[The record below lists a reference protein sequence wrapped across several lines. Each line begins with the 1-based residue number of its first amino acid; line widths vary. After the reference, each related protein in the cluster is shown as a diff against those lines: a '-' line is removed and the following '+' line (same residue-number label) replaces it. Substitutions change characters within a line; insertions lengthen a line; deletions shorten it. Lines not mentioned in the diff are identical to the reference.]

1 MSGMWEL
8 RRGPSAMSITVWHI
22 TRAFPLIIFIISTIS
37 WNREDKTQVRCYFT
51 FSYQKTALIIFAIIF
66 CAAIMAQLRAV
77 LRYKNR
83 YFPHKNWKI
92 KSYLSS
98 QASIIWL
105 QFNNLYEHFNQ
116 FFSSQWRISWRFY
129 SFSYLSHLATCT
141 YLALRVLRLLLLT
154 SRSNRFAE
162 HMKGST
168 RQIPQTSLVIW
179 KKSTT
184 TANGLFTLQATW
196 ICTGKGTSTIGR
208 GPCPYMNISAY
219 ILEPIDSWSH
229 SRSGQVSFGVS
240 IPQVRI
246 YHFEQYVDL
255 T

>member
-8 RRGPSAMSITVWHI
+8 RRGPSAMSITVWHV

-51 FSYQKTALIIFAIIF
+51 FSYRKTALIIFAIIF

-77 LRYKNR
+77 LGYKNR

-116 FFSSQWRISWRFY
+116 FFSSPWRISWRFH
-129 SFSYLSHLATCT
+129 SFSYLSHLLTCT
-141 YLALRVLRLLLLT
+141 HLALRVLRLLLLT
-154 SRSNRFAE
+154 SCSNRFTE

-168 RQIPQTSLVIW
+168 SHQWQIPQTSHVNW

-184 TANGLFTLQATW
+184 TANGLFTLQGTGTW
-196 ICTGKGTSTIGR
+196 GCTGNRTSTIGP
-208 GPCPYMNISAY
+208 GPCPCVNIFA
-219 ILEPIDSWSH
+219 
-229 SRSGQVSFGVS
+229 
-240 IPQVRI
+240 
-246 YHFEQYVDL
+246 
-255 T
+255 